1 MPIESVIFSRGISTG
16 MPTSIVPGTFL
27 IQTDTGAMFLDD
39 TTASRIQIKDTT
51 KLSLTGG
58 TLTGDLF
65 LSGNKLGLGTSDQ
78 DVGIQLSDTNQVIVS
93 VDSTGF
99 ALQNG
104 SDQIFSAT
112 PVGINVFNKIIT
124 NVPTPTNAVHAANKQ
139 YVDIAFTELESEI
152 QSTISAYLPLKGGTM
167 TGNIEMSGNHIT
179 STVSISDVNY
189 YAALNLSGPSAILS
203 SSQPGVTNQGS
214 IQVSSA
220 GRVTLQSTGSS
231 DNTTTLLL
239 DNNSTISINASVIT
253 LNATSGVNINNVL
266 NMSNYR
272 IQNLAEPELAS
283 DAATKQYVDTHTG
296 GGGGTGDYLPL
307 TGGNLTGPVTSSS
320 TIGSNVTSSGS
331 SILNGNTIELSAG
344 SEQGSIT
351 FTDEGVF
358 TISLDTPGT
367 SAPTRIRNVL
377 NPSLEND
384 AANKQYVDT
393 SFNSVISTCSTDA
406 ATEIK
411 QIQRSTPS
419 TNTFFL
425 VGFVSGNTITSNLVF
440 TFLND
445 TTNYNVTNSTDFS
458 LYSSNSGALGLFYR
472 STTTDIVFYGYLNYI
487 NDGVLS

>member
-1 MPIESVIFSRGISTG
+1 MPIESVIFSRGLSTG

-58 TLTGDLF
+58 TMTGD
-65 LSGNKLGLGTSDQ
+65 
-78 DVGIQLSDTNQVIVS
+78 
-93 VDSTGF
+93 
-99 ALQNG
+99 
-104 SDQIFSAT
+104 
-112 PVGINVFNKIIT
+112 
-124 NVPTPTNAVHAANKQ
+124 
-139 YVDIAFTELESEI
+139 
-152 QSTISAYLPLKGGTM
+152 
-167 TGNIEMSGNHIT
+167 IEMSGNHIT

-214 IQVSSA
+214 VQVSSA
-220 GRVTLQSTGSS
+220 GRVTLQSTGNS

-239 DNNSTISINASVIT
+239 DNNSTISINASIIT
-253 LNATSGVNINNVL
+253 LNAASGVSINNVL
-266 NMSNYR
+266 NMNNYR
-272 IQNLAEPELAS
+272 IQNLAEPEVAS
-283 DAATKQYVDTHTG
+283 DAATKQYVDTHS

-406 ATEIK
+406 TTATK

-425 VGFVSGNTITSNLVF
+425 VGFVSGNTVTSNLVF